1 MANINAGGD
10 HEVARFQRYVVPP
23 TPAEGEAEIHR
34 HVVVL
39 TAHRRILE
47 RTSSGWKLRGTL
59 SCDLP
64 VARDR
69 LERAGWTPCSSTL

>member
-1 MANINAGGD
+1 MAQINVQGD
-10 HEVARFQRYVVPP
+10 HEVARFQRFVVPP
-23 TPAEGEAEIHR
+23 APNGAEEEIHR

-47 RTSSGWKLRGTL
+47 RTSSGWRLRGQL
-59 SCDLP
+59 ACDLP

-69 LERAGWTPCSSTL
+69 LERAGWTPCS